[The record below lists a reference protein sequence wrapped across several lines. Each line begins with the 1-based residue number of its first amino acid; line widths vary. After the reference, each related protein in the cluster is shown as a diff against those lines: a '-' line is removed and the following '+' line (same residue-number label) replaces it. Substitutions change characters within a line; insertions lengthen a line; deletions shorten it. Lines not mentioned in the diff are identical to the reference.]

1 MSNHHLHIALY
12 TDNATVT
19 SPGQVVGELYSP
31 NLMPDFC
38 PDQFHLVNDKLVQHD
53 IRDVH
58 KNLIPCWK
66 NAEGLRPGTVVMIL
80 ASLDIYNIMVER
92 TDPTRGFRRVSPP
105 LPNDSRYK
113 FAKTSPV
120 LPNQRAEDP
129 SHGRIF
135 GRL

>member
-1 MSNHHLHIALY
+1 MISLQSLLHLTSCMI
-12 TDNATVT
+12 TVIIV
-19 SPGQVVGELYSP
+19 SQWQY
-31 NLMPDFC
+31 
-38 PDQFHLVNDKLVQHD
+38 
-53 IRDVH
+53 R
-58 KNLIPCWK
+58 
-66 NAEGLRPGTVVMIL
+66 
-80 ASLDIYNIMVER
+80 LDIYNIMVER